1 MHGTPLYHRMFALGL
16 TLVLSI
22 APAARAWP
30 QMAPGLS
37 ALIGATLAPDLSL
50 AGGSSARTA
59 ADSVGVESASALP
72 RARAAAS
79 IARASYAGRDD
90 RGVPRYL
97 ARDFSKEERLLLRRE
112 FGIEEPGRLF
122 LSDTLPGATLTYD
135 TDWDRGERDLVGSYR
150 IGATSIRRPGE
161 TWEELERRLAS
172 TSPESFPAST
182 HRADRSLGS
191 LDPTVRP
198 EVARMLAAARAA
210 RLRARIS
217 EARRSA
223 ERQAYLLALDS
234 RLTHTAT
241 SRHADGFAVDVVV
254 DDGDLRHP
262 LTRAHWIAFRRW
274 VLANESGTFRLIG
287 APDASW
293 DWPHIEYVGG
303 PPGFG
308 SIEELLDA
316 AHRCADA
323 GVVDC
328 TAAWRD
334 PGADAVEE

>member
-1 MHGTPLYHRMFALGL
+1 LN
-16 TLVLSI
+16 
-22 APAARAWP
+22 
-30 QMAPGLS
+30 
-37 ALIGATLAPDLSL
+37 
-50 AGGSSARTA
+50 
-59 ADSVGVESASALP
+59 
-72 RARAAAS
+72 
-79 IARASYAGRDD
+79 
-90 RGVPRYL
+90 
-97 ARDFSKEERLLLRRE
+97 
-112 FGIEEPGRLF
+112 
-122 LSDTLPGATLTYD
+122 
-135 TDWDRGERDLVGSYR
+135 
-150 IGATSIRRPGE
+150 
-161 TWEELERRLAS
+161 
-172 TSPESFPAST
+172 
-182 HRADRSLGS
+182 
-191 LDPTVRP
+191 PTVRP
-198 EVARMLAAARAA
+198 EVARRLAAARAA
-210 RLRARIS
+210 GLRVRIS

-223 ERQAYLLALDS
+223 ERQACLLALDS
-234 RLTHTAT
+234 RLT
-241 SRHADGFAVDVVV
+241 RHADGFAVDVVV

-274 VLANESGTFRLIG
+274 VLANESVTFRLIG